1 MTILD
6 DFNQF
11 SGTRRETAVIRNVL
25 AYQGHDL
32 SEAMIFGISGG
43 IVAGYFAFEYT
54 GVPPYVHFLT
64 RNTFDPMERVI
75 DALGIDAPIEQTG
88 SAKKA
93 VDNIRRHLK
102 AGQPIIAWA
111 DQVSLDYTNVRG
123 GDDMWFMEPVVVY
136 GYTDQ
141 AVHIADCAQVPF
153 TVDPEQFA
161 AARAR
166 TSSNK
171 HRIMTLAL
179 DNLDRLPNAVQ
190 AGIQTTLDHMTG
202 PAPRKPM
209 AGKYGLDAFKKWA
222 ELLTSGKGKEA
233 WSKKFPPGA
242 AMYSGLKSG
251 YFYIELWGS
260 GGRGA
265 RGVYADFLDEAAG
278 ILSKPALSEV
288 AGQFRQVAQLW
299 GDFTAALLP
308 FKETRDLLHQEATL
322 YNEKGAASLAERQA
336 ISERLDAIAAHMDD
350 DFPLTEAEAAELREH
365 LAEHLLRIHDAEK
378 DALAALAAHSRH
390 FLHQNPV

>member
-11 SGTRRETAVIRNVL
+11 DGTRRETAVIRNVL
-25 AYQGHDL
+25 AYQGHDI

-43 IVAGYFAFEYT
+43 IVAGYFAFEYA
-54 GVPPYVHFLT
+54 GAPPYVHFLT

-75 DALGIDAPIEQTG
+75 NALGIDANIEQTG

-93 VDNIRRHLK
+93 VDNINRHLK

-111 DQVSLDYTNVRG
+111 DQASLDYTNVRG
-123 GDDMWFMEPVVVY
+123 GDDIWFMEPVVVY
-136 GYTDQ
+136 GYTDET
-141 AVHIADCAQVPF
+141 VHIADCAQVPF
-153 TVDPEQFA
+153 TVGPEQFA

-166 TSSNK
+166 ISSNK

-179 DNLDRLPNAVQ
+179 DNLDQMPDAVR
-190 AGIQTTLDHMTG
+190 AGIQATLDHMTG
-202 PAPRKPM
+202 PVPRKPM
-209 AGKYGLDAFKKWA
+209 AGKYGLDAFKKWV
-222 ELLTSGKGKEA
+222 ELLTRDKGKEA
-233 WSKKFPPGA
+233 WSKKFAPGA

-265 RGVYADFLDEAAG
+265 RGIYADFLDEAAG
-278 ILSKPALSEV
+278 VLDRPGLKDA
-288 AGQFRQVAQLW
+288 AAQFRQVAQLW
-299 GDFTAALLP
+299 GDFTTALLP
-308 FKETRDLLHQEATL
+308 FKETRDLLHQEAAL
-322 YNEKGAASLAERQA
+322 YSEKGAESLAERQA
-336 ISERLDAIAAHMDD
+336 ISQRLDAIAASMDD
-350 DFPLTEAEAAELREH
+350 DFPLTDAEAAELRKH

-378 DALAALAAHSRH
+378 EALAALAGVQ
-390 FLHQNPV
+390 L